1 MAVETPTGSLG
12 GVAPDFALPGT
23 DGRVWSLADIAGPRG
38 TLVVFMCNHCPYVL
52 AIVDR
57 LNRDAA
63 ALKQLGIGVVGIN
76 ANDAATYPDDSF
88 ENMVAFARRHGLGF
102 PYLHDESQQVARAY
116 GAVCTPDFFGFDA
129 KGVLRYRGRL
139 DASGRQPGTARCA
152 ARTGRSD
159 ASDRRD
165 RRNSRRASARHRL
178 LDQMAG
184 RVSASDFQVYD
195 RGRFDRRKR

>member
-12 GVAPDFALPGT
+12 AAILDFSLPGT
-23 DGRVWSLADIAGPRG
+23 DGRVWTLADIAGPRG

-52 AIVDR
+52 AIIDR

-63 ALKQLGIGVVGIN
+63 ELKQLGIGVVGIN

-88 ENMVAFARRHGLGF
+88 DNMATFAKQHALGF

-129 KGVLRYRGRL
+129 GGVLRYRGRL
-139 DASGRQPGTARCA
+139 DASGRQPGPTDARRELVEA
-152 ARTGRSD
+152 MRLIAETGETPADQVPSIGC
-159 ASDRRD
+159 SIKW
-165 RRNSRRASARHRL
+165 RAE
-178 LDQMAG
+178 
-184 RVSASDFQVYD
+184 
-195 RGRFDRRKR
+195 